1 MFDSRQIKNFYQAM
15 SVGTAL
21 DHAVSKTMS
30 ATCNPEQAI
39 ATAQVV
45 AATDSLTGC
54 LSRENPSL
62 KDVMRSI
69 DDKNIAAD
77 RFLNAV
83 GVHWPL

>member
-21 DHAVSKTMS
+21 DHAVSKTIS
-30 ATCNPEQAI
+30 VTCNPEQA
-39 ATAQVV
+39 AVTAQVV
-45 AATDSLTGC
+45 AATGRLTGC
-54 LSRENPSL
+54 LSQQNPSL

-69 DDKNIAAD
+69 DDKNAAAD

-83 GVHWPL
+83 GIHWPL